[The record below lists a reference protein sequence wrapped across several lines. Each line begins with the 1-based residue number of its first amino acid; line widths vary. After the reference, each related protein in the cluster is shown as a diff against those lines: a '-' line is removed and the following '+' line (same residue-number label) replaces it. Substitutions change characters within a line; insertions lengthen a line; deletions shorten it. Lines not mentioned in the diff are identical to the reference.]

1 MAERGSK
8 VKLVHHSHLTQAERQ
23 QAYPVDQA
31 LERVCKAL
39 LDRRPLEGLDQLRA
53 SLLKDLGSV
62 VLEQVEQGEW
72 LLLKVEDD
80 GGDGLAVAQAFDPAV
95 LDLMSNPPP
104 QPTRTPRIFRLVDS
118 VTGEP
123 LAQQPY
129 IATVDGVPTQRR
141 TDASGIAHLFTA
153 DDVRQI
159 SMRIFNI

>member
-1 MAERGSK
+1 MR
-8 VKLVHHSHLTQAERQ
+8 LVHRSQVTQLERRQ
-23 QAYPVDQA
+23 VYSVDQA
-31 LERVCKAL
+31 LERVCKVL
-39 LDRRPLEGLDQLRA
+39 LDRQPLEGLDQLRA
-53 SLLKDLGSV
+53 GLAIDLDSE

-72 LLLKVEDD
+72 LLLMVDAET
-80 GGDGLAVAQAFDPAV
+80 GDWPVAAAVFDQAV
-95 LDLMSNPPP
+95 LDLMNNPPP

-118 VTGEP
+118 MTGEP

-141 TDASGIAHLFTA
+141 TDTLGIAHLFTA